1 MKDASHSHTQSDVFL
16 IKWLYFKDP
25 VVSRWTASQP
35 ASSYLSLWCIF
46 FCPFFL
52 SVFLHHS
59 ILAGLPLCLGA
70 CISVCLHFCLCPRS
84 YGIVTKCWLHTW
96 QAPLPACLAFWGLSS
111 LKNPFTRLPL
121 FFPPL
126 TPVRLC
132 LLFFPPI
139 SLGWACGALPL
150 RSRTVCELK
159 LLTFGLCRNHRASGC
174 KVFQNS
180 RSPHPS
186 L

>member
-1 MKDASHSHTQSDVFL
+1 MNSFAAREQLFV
-16 IKWLYFKDP
+16 P
-25 VVSRWTASQP
+25 VV
-35 ASSYLSLWCIF
+35 Y
-46 FCPFFL
+46 FFL
-52 SVFLHHS
+52 SL
-59 ILAGLPLCLGA
+59 LP
-70 CISVCLHFCLCPRS
+70 VCLSASFHPHWSASLPWCMYIC
-84 YGIVTKCWLHTW
+84 
-96 QAPLPACLAFWGLSS
+96 LPAFLSVPQVLWDCHKVLITHMTSPTSCLPCILGLSS

-180 RSPHPS
+180 CSPHPS